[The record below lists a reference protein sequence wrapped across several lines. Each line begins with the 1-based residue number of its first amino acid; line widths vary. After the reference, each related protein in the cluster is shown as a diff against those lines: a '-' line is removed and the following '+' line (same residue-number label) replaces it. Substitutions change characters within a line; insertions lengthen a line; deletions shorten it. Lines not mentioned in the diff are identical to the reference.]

1 MAKKESSDE
10 ESSDEWFKRL
20 INDPKFWEAVNK
32 KDEENRKNGVYG
44 KHIIKDKKELKKF
57 FEDDEDGK

>member
-1 MAKKESSDE
+1 MAKK

-20 INDPKFWEAVNK
+20 INDPKFWEEANRI
-32 KDEENRKNGVYG
+32 DEENIRNHVYG